1 MLRRID
7 SGLGWIALSLILLSA
22 IAVAALKYAFP
33 AIGTQKTKIES
44 YLSSQTGTRIQIG
57 SIKASWEQL
66 YPTLIISDLES
77 TSDSEQ
83 GPVRH
88 LKIHKLEAKFDF
100 FASVYEWAPIFAS
113 LKIAQAEIALWQ
125 QEGRWVAVDSGETKN
140 SSEQLD
146 FSKRLIQTLIRQ
158 PEASFENISL
168 LLHPETGDVRYI
180 SPMVFSLNNARDQ
193 HRIYGSAVIHLPTGT
208 SDFEFAIEAGRLP
221 EEQPLE
227 GAISFYARAKNL
239 GQHLLE
245 LKAIELPITP
255 TRLELDTE
263 VWATLDK
270 GRITALQG
278 DVELSQLEFQE
289 EGLDTLQASR
299 LTFSLQPTQH
309 EQYQLVIS
317 DMLLSTVNQQLLL
330 PKQFVNFR
338 WKSGTPQLLNVG
350 ATELDLLQLSD
361 WFKNKPYVHEEIQD
375 ALVTLKPTGKVKNLL
390 LSWENPEELSQFSGA
405 ADLDQVTVQDYYGA
419 PHLGNVS
426 GRLTIRPDG
435 GSIDL
440 HTTDFV
446 MGFPDL
452 FAENWHYD
460 QAQGRVSWN
469 IEAREGHERPVV
481 TVSSNLLNLKNPSL
495 TAAGRFSMF
504 LPIDRRHQTEL
515 VLLIALKDADGL
527 QAASYMPPQEVG
539 EGLWQWVKEGIKG
552 GRVNDGM
559 LLLRTGTRIME
570 GRAPPTV
577 QLFFD
582 VEDATVKFQPDWP
595 EVTQVDLL
603 LSFDQGDLQ
612 IESRQATLLSS
623 QAEYVSVSLPSD
635 SDLLTVETRLSGS
648 ASDIQ
653 TLLTTSLKESVGEGF
668 EAWEL
673 SGRHQTE
680 VRVNLPLQGKQ
691 NPDIKV
697 HGQLNNVQ
705 LTDSKSNIS
714 FTRVSGE
721 LDYTSARGLAS
732 KKITG
737 QFLGRPVNARI
748 ETVPATKELPQLS
761 RIYLSSVADA
771 SAIMSWLSLPL
782 VNSVSGDIPLNARL
796 DLCSGAALCNKLVVD
811 SDLRGTAIDAPA
823 PLGKEAGSTSSLQ
836 VVGQLGNMASVWR
849 YNLNDK
855 LRGVTKEDGKGDA
868 WTRLRFGGDRPDEPT
883 ESGFMIDG
891 ALEIVNAEEVYHFLQ
906 RNEIWDASQARNQ
919 KTATKA
925 PKIPMQIALSI
936 GQLKMGD
943 VAINDL
949 DLKYRESI
957 EGFSLAV
964 ASPQVN
970 GELVPNTRGGY
981 SLKLKH
987 LKVESDSMSSLEQLT
1002 TPKSEVYDLSGW
1014 PSVDLAIDQLVWKG
1028 TPLGQWSATIETS
1041 DKGDM
1046 SLKNLQGSL
1055 LDFQFKGSAGWEI
1068 RQQQPVSFFE
1078 GTLEGK
1084 DFGQLLSTF
1093 GYSNVLESQQSFFES
1108 KLFWTGYPWHFQ
1120 APSLNGPFTM
1130 LLKKGRLVETGETSN
1145 ILRIFGILNLNTLA
1159 RRLSLNFSD
1168 LVEKGVAFDRLSA
1181 DYVLTN
1187 GVAQSQKPLEL
1198 SGPSA
1203 NVELSGSL
1211 DIANQTLDSRMEV
1224 VLPVTGNL
1232 PIAAILLGAPQI
1244 AGAVFLIDKL
1254 MGDKLEK
1261 VSTLSYELSGPWGEP
1276 SIKSLVNKPDEQQ
1289 SDLQPGGAQ

>member
-7 SGLGWIALSLILLSA
+7 SGLGWVALSLILLSA
-22 IAVAALKYAFP
+22 IAVAALKYALP
-33 AIGTQKTKIES
+33 AIDTQKATIES
-44 YLSSQTGTRIQIG
+44 YLSNQTGTRVRIG

-66 YPTLIISDLES
+66 YPTFIISDLES
-77 TSDSEQ
+77 IADSEQ

-88 LKIHKLEAKFDF
+88 LKIHELEAKFDF
-100 FASVYEWAPIFAS
+100 FASVHEWAPIFAS
-113 LKIAQAEIALWQ
+113 LKIAQAEMALWQ
-125 QEGRWVAVDSGETKN
+125 KEGRWGAVDSGAVKSGSET
-140 SSEQLD
+140 QD

-158 PEASFENISL
+158 PKVSFENVSL
-168 LLHPETGDVRYI
+168 LLHPENGDVRHI
-180 SPMVFSLNNARDQ
+180 SPMVFSLNNAKDQ
-193 HRIYGSAVIHLPTGT
+193 HRLYGSAVVHLPTGT
-208 SDFEFAIEAGRLP
+208 SDFEFAMEADALP
-221 EEQPLE
+221 EEQPLD
-227 GAISFYARAKNL
+227 GTINFYARAKNL

-245 LKAIELPITP
+245 LKVIELPITP

-270 GRITALQG
+270 GSITALQG
-278 DVELSQLEFQE
+278 TVELSQLEFQE
-289 EGLDTLQASR
+289 EGLDALQASR
-299 LTFSLQPTQH
+299 LTFSLQPTQE

-317 DMLLSTVNQQLLL
+317 DVLLSTINQRLSL

-338 WKSGTPQLLNVG
+338 WKSGALQLLSVG

-375 ALVTLKPTGKVKNLL
+375 ALVTLKPTGKVKNLR
-390 LSWENPEELSQFSGA
+390 LSWVNPRELSQFSGA
-405 ADLDQVTVQDYYGA
+405 ADLDQVTVQGYYGA
-419 PHLGNVS
+419 PYLENVS

-452 FAENWHYD
+452 FAENWRYD

-469 IEAREGHERPVV
+469 IETREGHERPVV

-539 EGLWQWVKEGIKG
+539 EGLWQWVKEGIKS

-612 IESRQATLLSS
+612 VESRQATLLSS

-635 SDLLTVETRLSGS
+635 SNLLTVETRLSGS

-737 QFLGRPVNARI
+737 QFLGRPVNSRI

-761 RIYLSSVADA
+761 RIYLSSVANA

-782 VNSVSGDIPLNARL
+782 INSVSGDIPLNARL
-796 DLCSGAALCNKLVVD
+796 DLCSGSALCNKLVVD
-811 SDLRGTAIDAPA
+811 SDLRGTAIEAPA
-823 PLGKEAGSTSSLQ
+823 PLGKAADTTASLQ
-836 VVGQLGNMASVWR
+836 VVGQLGNTASVWR
-849 YNLNDK
+849 YNLNNK

-891 ALEIVNAEEVYHFLQ
+891 ALEIVNAQEVYHFLQ
-906 RNEIWDASQARNQ
+906 RNEIWDAPQEEIQQAVTETPIQ
-919 KTATKA
+919 V
-925 PKIPMQIALSI
+925 ALSI
-936 GQLKMGD
+936 DQLNIGD
-943 VAINDL
+943 MAIRDL
-949 DLKYRESI
+949 DLAYRTEPI
-957 EGFSLAV
+957 DGFSMAV
-964 ASPQVN
+964 VSPQVS
-970 GELVPNTRGGY
+970 GELIPNARGGY

-987 LKVESDSMSSLEQLT
+987 LKIESDAMNSLDHLT
-1002 TPKSEVYDLSGW
+1002 TAKSEVYDLSGW
-1014 PSVDLAIDQLVWKG
+1014 PSVDLAIDQLEWQG
-1028 TPLGQWSATIETS
+1028 TPFGQWTATMETS
-1041 DKGDM
+1041 DQGEM
-1046 SLKNLQGSL
+1046 LLHNLQGRL

-1068 RQQQPVSFFE
+1068 HQQQPVSFFE

-1108 KLFWTGYPWHFQ
+1108 RLHWAGYPWHFQ
-1120 APSLNGPFTM
+1120 ASSLNGPFTM

-1181 DYVLTN
+1181 DYILKN

-1211 DIANQTLDSRMEV
+1211 DIGNQTLDSRMEV

-1232 PIAAILLGAPQI
+1232 PIAAVLLGAPQI

-1254 MGDKLEK
+1254 IGDKLEK
-1261 VSTLSYELSGPWGEP
+1261 VSTLSYELSGSWGEP